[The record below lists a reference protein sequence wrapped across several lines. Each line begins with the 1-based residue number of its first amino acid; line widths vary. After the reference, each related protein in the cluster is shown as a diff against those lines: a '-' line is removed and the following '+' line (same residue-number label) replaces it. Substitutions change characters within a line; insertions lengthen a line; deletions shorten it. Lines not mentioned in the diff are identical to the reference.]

1 MWFGIVLF
9 LNINIQACLWKLGI
23 ELLIILQ
30 IKLAILVM
38 VEADSYKER
47 NKYSDIF
54 RLVCTYLNVNHH
66 ILSRISNFEIGIFK
80 KFSINQIVFNN
91 NQASRNHSNLLK
103 FSGKSV
109 VENSV
114 HDILSRIR
122 ISEFWI
128 FMTFSTNQMIVSNI
142 KRKSIWL
149 KTFMKI
155 RDWKFVNNQWGEQ

>member
-1 MWFGIVLF
+1 M
-9 LNINIQACLWKLGI
+9 
-23 ELLIILQ
+23 
-30 IKLAILVM
+30 AILVM

-54 RLVCTYLNVNHH
+54 RLVCTYLNINHH

-109 VENSV
+109 VENSWKKLSMWCRAQLLFKFSSRHTFTNSHFRILNF
-114 HDILSRIR
+114 HDIS
-122 ISEFWI
+122 
-128 FMTFSTNQMIVSNI
+128 NQSDDCFQYQTKIDVVKNI
-142 KRKSIWL
+142 HENTWL
-149 KTFMKI
+149 EI
-155 RDWKFVNNQWGEQ
+155 CE